1 MRQRNPKWQEQEP
14 GGVVTWRPVEPPRPV
29 EGPLALDLFDNST
42 LVLELAPDQLA
53 FREQDGRL
61 QQVFFDGMH
70 QLRVGNGADMAPP
83 SSRLFFLRADVPM
96 TWRWRGETSLRV
108 DTGHRA
114 GVLVPLRG
122 ACSLLIADPVEF
134 HRHILQGLESLDSD
148 HLVRVLDTLVRT
160 QIESRLAPLA
170 ERGALDPVRV
180 QILLDD
186 LVAADLNEDLYDLGV
201 RCVHLAAYAPTV
213 EDEPVAELPAL
224 STPSGSYDDVL

>member
-1 MRQRNPKWQEQEP
+1 MRQREHQWQEQES
-14 GGVVTWRPVEPPRPV
+14 GGMVTWRPVEPPQSV
-29 EGPLALDLFDNST
+29 EGPLALEFFDNST

-61 QQVFFDGMH
+61 QQVYFDGLH
-70 QLRVGNGADMAPP
+70 QLRVGNGTDMAPP
-83 SSRLFFLRADVPM
+83 SSRLFFIRADVPVA
-96 TWRWRGETSLRV
+96 WRWRGETSLRV
-108 DTGHRA
+108 DTGHPA

-134 HRHILQGLESLDSD
+134 HRHILQGLESLESD
-148 HLVRVLDTLVRT
+148 HLVRVLDTLIRT

-186 LVAADLNEDLYDLGV
+186 LVAADLNEDLPDLGLH
-201 RCVHLAAYAPTV
+201 CIHLAAYAPAV
-213 EDEPVAELPAL
+213 EDEPVAEIAAY